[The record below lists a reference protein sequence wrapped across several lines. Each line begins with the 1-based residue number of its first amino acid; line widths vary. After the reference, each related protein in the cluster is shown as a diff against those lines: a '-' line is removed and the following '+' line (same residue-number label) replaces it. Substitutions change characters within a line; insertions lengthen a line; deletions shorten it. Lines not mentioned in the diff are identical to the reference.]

1 MHVLDYL
8 SSGDLAPVSLV
19 SRALHTSVQ
28 PVLYHTIS
36 WNWNPIPRYRVLQ
49 LFRTILEDPGLAQQI
64 KQVSIL
70 SGQPESCFGPWE
82 APVYGDPDWEEDN
95 VYGGVVKQAQ
105 EIVTNA
111 AFPDTA
117 KWTQALHNGNA
128 YALVAVL
135 LSQLHNL
142 QSVQLD
148 YSFVWQGGFPGL
160 MLKHA
165 LFSAPENSLSK
176 FGSLTVADYGG
187 NVTGPEFI
195 DFNALD
201 FEPHGLPDCD
211 PDQFMGWFH
220 LPSINALAI
229 WLRSFKDVL
238 TLDSERQI
246 HNLHTLILARSTIE
260 EEDVARLLSKASLK
274 TLHLGLAYWWEG
286 HRYPLRNGTS
296 IMQAM
301 QLQSQCE
308 KLSMSL
314 EWYPVTCGFDWFH
327 EEDAQLREPWI
338 GFFKRFPTLLSAEI
352 PITLLL
358 GLNPENAINITQ
370 VLPNT
375 LQELCIHWDNSGMGD
390 NDWALESQLRDCIG
404 YLLQGLPNF
413 PHLKRVSVRMWTE
426 MVLGLDWEEW
436 KSLKQTCLLS
446 GIELSVVVDHLS
458 PGLWTNDVFQIGDHQ
473 FESSKILGRR
483 I

>member
-1 MHVLDYL
+1 M
-8 SSGDLAPVSLV
+8 
-19 SRALHTSVQ
+19 
-28 PVLYHTIS
+28 
-36 WNWNPIPRYRVLQ
+36 
-49 LFRTILEDPGLAQQI
+49 
-64 KQVSIL
+64 
-70 SGQPESCFGPWE
+70 
-82 APVYGDPDWEEDN
+82 YGDPDWEEDN

-211 PDQFMGWFH
+211 PDQFMAWFH
-220 LPSINALAI
+220 LPSINSLSI

-238 TLDSERQI
+238 TMDSERQI
-246 HNLHTLILARSTIE
+246 RNLHTLVLARSTIE
-260 EEDVARLLSKASLK
+260 EGDVARLLSKASLK